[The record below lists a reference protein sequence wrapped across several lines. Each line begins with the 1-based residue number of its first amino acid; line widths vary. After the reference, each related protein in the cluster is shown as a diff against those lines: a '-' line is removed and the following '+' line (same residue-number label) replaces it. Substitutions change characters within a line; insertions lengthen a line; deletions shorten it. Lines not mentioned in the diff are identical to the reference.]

1 MSEQTNVIPD
11 TMTAIEIT
19 EPGGPEV
26 LKPTTRPVPRPKE
39 NEVLIQIAAAGV
51 NGPDVMQRKGQ
62 YAPPPGAS
70 DIPGLEVSGV
80 VVAIGSKVHRI
91 KPGDHVAALIPG
103 GGYAQYCVADEINIL
118 PLPPELSLTEAA
130 ALPETFMTV
139 WLNMFQRGQFKSGD
153 IILIHGGASGIG
165 LAIVEELLAQGA
177 NVQMVDIHGG
187 DGQYEGH
194 KGYQFWPTDI
204 SSAKE
209 VNHTVAEIIQRF
221 GRIDGLVN
229 NAGVNF
235 PRLLVD
241 EKAPAGQYELN
252 EAAFEKMVNINQKG
266 VFLMSQAV
274 ARQMVK
280 QHDGVIVN
288 VSSES
293 GLEGSEGQSCY
304 AATKAALNSF
314 TRSWSKELGKHGIRV
329 VGIAPGILEKTGLR
343 TPEYEEALAWTRNIT
358 VEQLR
363 EGYTK
368 NAIPI
373 GRAGRLAE
381 VADFVCYLLSERA
394 SYITGVTTN
403 IAGGK
408 TRG

>member
-1 MSEQTNVIPD
+1 MD
-11 TMTAIEIT
+11 T
-19 EPGGPEV
+19 
-26 LKPTTRPVPRPKE
+26 
-39 NEVLIQIAAAGV
+39 
-51 NGPDVMQRKGQ
+51 
-62 YAPPPGAS
+62 
-70 DIPGLEVSGV
+70 
-80 VVAIGSKVHRI
+80 
-91 KPGDHVAALIPG
+91 
-103 GGYAQYCVADEINIL
+103 
-118 PLPPELSLTEAA
+118 
-130 ALPETFMTV
+130 
-139 WLNMFQRGQFKSGD
+139 WLNLKD
-153 IILIHGGASGIG
+153 KIIIVTGGASGIG
-165 LAIVEELLAQGA
+165 LAIVDELLAQGA
-177 NVQMVDIHGG
+177 NVQMSDIHGG
-187 DGQYEGH
+187 DKHQLGENYC
-194 KGYQFWPTDI
+194 FWPTDI
-204 SSAKE
+204 SSASE
-209 VNHTVAEIIQRF
+209 VNKTVDSIIQRF

-241 EKAPAGQYELN
+241 EKAPAGRYELN

-274 ARQMVK
+274 ARKMVK
-280 QHDGVIVN
+280 QRNGVIVN

-329 VGIAPGILEKTGLR
+329 VGVAPGILEKTGLR
-343 TPEYEEALAWTRNIT
+343 TPEYEQALAWTRNIT

-363 EGYTK
+363 EGYSK
-368 NAIPI
+368 NSIPI
-373 GRAGRLAE
+373 GRSGRLSE
-381 VADFVCYLLSERA
+381 VADFVCYLLSDRA

>member
-1 MSEQTNVIPD
+1 MNT
-11 TMTAIEIT
+11 
-19 EPGGPEV
+19 
-26 LKPTTRPVPRPKE
+26 
-39 NEVLIQIAAAGV
+39 
-51 NGPDVMQRKGQ
+51 
-62 YAPPPGAS
+62 
-70 DIPGLEVSGV
+70 
-80 VVAIGSKVHRI
+80 
-91 KPGDHVAALIPG
+91 
-103 GGYAQYCVADEINIL
+103 
-118 PLPPELSLTEAA
+118 
-130 ALPETFMTV
+130 
-139 WLNMFQRGQFKSGD
+139 WLNLKD
-153 IILIHGGASGIG
+153 KIIIVTGGASGIG
-165 LAIVEELLAQGA
+165 LAIVDELLAQGA
-177 NVQMVDIHGG
+177 NVQMSDIHSG
-187 DGQYEGH
+187 DKHQNRDNY
-194 KGYQFWPTDI
+194 YFWPTDI
-204 SSAKE
+204 SSASE
-209 VNHTVAEIIQRF
+209 VNKTVESIIQRF

-235 PRLLVD
+235 PRLFH
-241 EKAPAGQYELN
+241 EKAPSGRYELN

-280 QHDGVIVN
+280 QRSGVIVN

-329 VGIAPGILEKTGLR
+329 VGVAPGILEKTGLR

-363 EGYTK
+363 EGYSK
-368 NAIPI
+368 NAIPV
-373 GRAGRLAE
+373 GRSGRLSE

>member
-1 MSEQTNVIPD
+1 MQT
-11 TMTAIEIT
+11 
-19 EPGGPEV
+19 
-26 LKPTTRPVPRPKE
+26 
-39 NEVLIQIAAAGV
+39 
-51 NGPDVMQRKGQ
+51 
-62 YAPPPGAS
+62 
-70 DIPGLEVSGV
+70 
-80 VVAIGSKVHRI
+80 
-91 KPGDHVAALIPG
+91 
-103 GGYAQYCVADEINIL
+103 
-118 PLPPELSLTEAA
+118 
-130 ALPETFMTV
+130 
-139 WLNMFQRGQFKSGD
+139 WLNLKD
-153 IILIHGGASGIG
+153 KVIIVTGGASGIG

-177 NVQMVDIHGG
+177 NVQMADIHGG
-187 DGQYEGH
+187 VGKNEVRG
-194 KGYQFWPTDI
+194 GYQFWPTDI

-209 VNHTVAEIIQRF
+209 VTQTVEEIIQRF

-241 EKAPAGQYELN
+241 EKSPAGKYELN
-252 EAAFEKMVNINQKG
+252 EDAFEKMVNINQKG

-274 ARQMVK
+274 ARQMVR
-280 QHDGVIVN
+280 QHNGVIVN

-363 EGYTK
+363 EGYSK

-373 GRAGRLAE
+373 GRSGRLTE

>member
-1 MSEQTNVIPD
+1 LPQLTLRGIPLPEN
-11 TMTAIEIT
+11 EIT
-19 EPGGPEV
+19 
-26 LKPTTRPVPRPKE
+26 
-39 NEVLIQIAAAGV
+39 I
-51 NGPDVMQRKGQ
+51 MQ
-62 YAPPPGAS
+62 
-70 DIPGLEVSGV
+70 
-80 VVAIGSKVHRI
+80 
-91 KPGDHVAALIPG
+91 
-103 GGYAQYCVADEINIL
+103 
-118 PLPPELSLTEAA
+118 T
-130 ALPETFMTV
+130 
-139 WLNMFQRGQFKSGD
+139 WLNLQDK
-153 IILIHGGASGIG
+153 IIIVTGGASGIG
-165 LAIVEELLAQGA
+165 LAIVDELLNLGA
-177 NVQMVDIHGG
+177 NVQMSDIHGG
-187 DGQYEGH
+187 DKHHHNDRYR
-194 KGYQFWPTDI
+194 FWPTDI
-204 SSAKE
+204 SSASE
-209 VNHTVAEIIQRF
+209 VNHTVEQIIQQY

-241 EKAPAGQYELN
+241 EKAPAGRYELN

-280 QHDGVIVN
+280 QRAGVIVN

-329 VGIAPGILEKTGLR
+329 VGVAPGVLEKTGLR
-343 TPEYEEALAWTRNIT
+343 TPEYEEALAWTRNIS

-363 EGYTK
+363 AGYSK
-368 NAIPI
+368 NAIPL
-373 GRAGRLAE
+373 GRSGRLSE
-381 VADFVCYLLSERA
+381 VADYVCYLLSERA

>member
-1 MSEQTNVIPD
+1 MMNT
-11 TMTAIEIT
+11 
-19 EPGGPEV
+19 
-26 LKPTTRPVPRPKE
+26 
-39 NEVLIQIAAAGV
+39 
-51 NGPDVMQRKGQ
+51 
-62 YAPPPGAS
+62 
-70 DIPGLEVSGV
+70 
-80 VVAIGSKVHRI
+80 
-91 KPGDHVAALIPG
+91 
-103 GGYAQYCVADEINIL
+103 
-118 PLPPELSLTEAA
+118 
-130 ALPETFMTV
+130 
-139 WLNMFQRGQFKSGD
+139 WLNLEGK
-153 IILIHGGASGIG
+153 IIIVTGGASGIG
-165 LAIVEELLAQGA
+165 LSIVDELLAQGA
-177 NVQMVDIHGG
+177 NVQMTDIHGG
-187 DGQYEGH
+187 DKYHNGENYH
-194 KGYQFWPTDI
+194 FWPTDI
-204 SSAKE
+204 SSAAD
-209 VNHTVAEIIQRF
+209 VNQSVENIIQQF

-241 EKAPAGQYELN
+241 EKAPAGRYELN

-280 QHDGVIVN
+280 QREGVIVN

-314 TRSWSKELGKHGIRV
+314 TRSWAKELGKHGIRV
-329 VGIAPGILEKTGLR
+329 VGVAPGILEKTGLR
-343 TPEYEEALAWTRNIT
+343 TPEYEEALAWTRNIS

-363 EGYTK
+363 DGYSK

-373 GRAGRLAE
+373 GRSGRLSE
-381 VADFVCYLLSERA
+381 VADFTCYLLSERA

>member
-1 MSEQTNVIPD
+1 MKT
-11 TMTAIEIT
+11 
-19 EPGGPEV
+19 
-26 LKPTTRPVPRPKE
+26 
-39 NEVLIQIAAAGV
+39 
-51 NGPDVMQRKGQ
+51 
-62 YAPPPGAS
+62 
-70 DIPGLEVSGV
+70 
-80 VVAIGSKVHRI
+80 
-91 KPGDHVAALIPG
+91 
-103 GGYAQYCVADEINIL
+103 
-118 PLPPELSLTEAA
+118 
-130 ALPETFMTV
+130 
-139 WLNMFQRGQFKSGD
+139 WLNLKD
-153 IILIHGGASGIG
+153 KIIIVTGGASGIG
-165 LAIVEELLAQGA
+165 LAIVDELLAQGA
-177 NVQMVDIHGG
+177 NVQMSDIHGG
-187 DGQYEGH
+187 DKHQHGENYT
-194 KGYQFWPTDI
+194 FWPTDI
-204 SSAKE
+204 SSASE
-209 VNHTVAEIIQRF
+209 VNKTVDSIIQRF

-241 EKAPAGQYELN
+241 EKAPAGRYELN

-266 VFLMSQAV
+266 VFLTMSQAV

-280 QHDGVIVN
+280 QRDGVIVN

-314 TRSWSKELGKHGIRV
+314 TRSWSKELGKHGISV
-329 VGIAPGILEKTGLR
+329 VGVAPGILEKTGLR
-343 TPEYEEALAWTRNIT
+343 TPEYEEALAWTPSIT

-368 NAIPI
+368 NSIPI
-373 GRAGRLAE
+373 GRSGRISE

>member
-1 MSEQTNVIPD
+1 MFTVIKI
-11 TMTAIEIT
+11 TA
-19 EPGGPEV
+19 GPYY
-26 LKPTTRPVPRPKE
+26 LK
-39 NEVLIQIAAAGV
+39 
-51 NGPDVMQRKGQ
+51 
-62 YAPPPGAS
+62 
-70 DIPGLEVSGV
+70 SGV
-80 VVAIGSKVHRI
+80 C
-91 KPGDHVAALIPG
+91 
-103 GGYAQYCVADEINIL
+103 YA
-118 PLPPELSLTEAA
+118 T
-130 ALPETFMTV
+130 
-139 WLNMFQRGQFKSGD
+139 WLNLQDK
-153 IILIHGGASGIG
+153 IIIVTGGASGIG

-381 VADFVCYLLSERA
+381 VADFVCYLLSKRA

>member
-1 MSEQTNVIPD
+1 
-11 TMTAIEIT
+11 
-19 EPGGPEV
+19 
-26 LKPTTRPVPRPKE
+26 
-39 NEVLIQIAAAGV
+39 
-51 NGPDVMQRKGQ
+51 
-62 YAPPPGAS
+62 
-70 DIPGLEVSGV
+70 
-80 VVAIGSKVHRI
+80 
-91 KPGDHVAALIPG
+91 
-103 GGYAQYCVADEINIL
+103 
-118 PLPPELSLTEAA
+118 
-130 ALPETFMTV
+130 
-139 WLNMFQRGQFKSGD
+139 
-153 IILIHGGASGIG
+153 
-165 LAIVEELLAQGA
+165 
-177 NVQMVDIHGG
+177 
-187 DGQYEGH
+187 
-194 KGYQFWPTDI
+194 
-204 SSAKE
+204 
-209 VNHTVAEIIQRF
+209 
-221 GRIDGLVN
+221 
-229 NAGVNF
+229 
-235 PRLLVD
+235 
-241 EKAPAGQYELN
+241 
-252 EAAFEKMVNINQKG
+252 
-266 VFLMSQAV
+266 MSQAV

-314 TRSWSKELGKHGIRV
+314 TRSWSKELGKHGIRARI
-329 VGIAPGILEKTGLR
+329 GIARDSGKTGPR

-381 VADFVCYLLSERA
+381 VADFVCYLLSKRA

>member
-1 MSEQTNVIPD
+1 MMQT
-11 TMTAIEIT
+11 
-19 EPGGPEV
+19 
-26 LKPTTRPVPRPKE
+26 
-39 NEVLIQIAAAGV
+39 
-51 NGPDVMQRKGQ
+51 
-62 YAPPPGAS
+62 
-70 DIPGLEVSGV
+70 
-80 VVAIGSKVHRI
+80 
-91 KPGDHVAALIPG
+91 
-103 GGYAQYCVADEINIL
+103 
-118 PLPPELSLTEAA
+118 
-130 ALPETFMTV
+130 
-139 WLNMFQRGQFKSGD
+139 WLNLAGK
-153 IILIHGGASGIG
+153 IIIVTGGTSGIG
-165 LAIVEELLAQGA
+165 YAIVEELLAQGA
-177 NVQMVDIHGG
+177 NVQVVDIHAGEHNH
-187 DGQYEGH
+187 D
-194 KGYQFWPTDI
+194 YQFWPTDI
-204 SSAKE
+204 SCAQQ
-209 VNHTVAEIIQRF
+209 VNNTVAQIIQRF

-241 EKAPAGQYELN
+241 EKAPAGKYELN

-280 QHDGVIVN
+280 QRDGVIVN

-314 TRSWSKELGKHGIRV
+314 TRSWAKELGKHGIRV

-363 EGYTK
+363 EGYSK
-368 NAIPI
+368 NSIPI
-373 GRAGRLAE
+373 GRSGRLTE

>member
-1 MSEQTNVIPD
+1 MNTWLNLKDNVIIV
-11 TMTAIEIT
+11 T
-19 EPGGPEV
+19 
-26 LKPTTRPVPRPKE
+26 
-39 NEVLIQIAAAGV
+39 
-51 NGPDVMQRKGQ
+51 
-62 YAPPPGAS
+62 
-70 DIPGLEVSGV
+70 
-80 VVAIGSKVHRI
+80 
-91 KPGDHVAALIPG
+91 
-103 GGYAQYCVADEINIL
+103 
-118 PLPPELSLTEAA
+118 
-130 ALPETFMTV
+130 
-139 WLNMFQRGQFKSGD
+139 
-153 IILIHGGASGIG
+153 GGASGIG
-165 LAIVEELLAQGA
+165 LAIVDELLSQDAH
-177 NVQMVDIHGG
+177 VQMIDIHGG
-187 DGQYEGH
+187 DRHHNGDNYH
-194 KGYQFWPTDI
+194 FWPTDI
-204 SSAKE
+204 SSATE
-209 VNHTVAEIIQRF
+209 VQQTIDAIIQRWS
-221 GRIDGLVN
+221 RIDGLVN

-241 EKAPAGQYELN
+241 EKAPAGRYELN

-266 VFLMSQAV
+266 VFFMSQAV

-280 QHDGVIVN
+280 QRAGVIVN

-314 TRSWSKELGKHGIRV
+314 TRSWSKELGKYGIRV
-329 VGIAPGILEKTGLR
+329 VGVAPGILEKTGLR

-373 GRAGRLAE
+373 GRAGKLSE
-381 VADFVCYLLSERA
+381 VADFVCYLLSARA

>member
-1 MSEQTNVIPD
+1 MQT
-11 TMTAIEIT
+11 
-19 EPGGPEV
+19 
-26 LKPTTRPVPRPKE
+26 
-39 NEVLIQIAAAGV
+39 
-51 NGPDVMQRKGQ
+51 
-62 YAPPPGAS
+62 
-70 DIPGLEVSGV
+70 
-80 VVAIGSKVHRI
+80 
-91 KPGDHVAALIPG
+91 
-103 GGYAQYCVADEINIL
+103 
-118 PLPPELSLTEAA
+118 
-130 ALPETFMTV
+130 
-139 WLNMFQRGQFKSGD
+139 WLNLQDK
-153 IILIHGGASGIG
+153 IIIVTGGASGIG
-165 LAIVEELLAQGA
+165 LAIVDELLAQGA

-408 TRG
+408 RAAKEALWSTPFFVRMAN

>member
-1 MSEQTNVIPD
+1 MQT
-11 TMTAIEIT
+11 
-19 EPGGPEV
+19 
-26 LKPTTRPVPRPKE
+26 
-39 NEVLIQIAAAGV
+39 
-51 NGPDVMQRKGQ
+51 
-62 YAPPPGAS
+62 
-70 DIPGLEVSGV
+70 
-80 VVAIGSKVHRI
+80 
-91 KPGDHVAALIPG
+91 
-103 GGYAQYCVADEINIL
+103 
-118 PLPPELSLTEAA
+118 
-130 ALPETFMTV
+130 
-139 WLNMFQRGQFKSGD
+139 WLNLQDK
-153 IILIHGGASGIG
+153 IIIVTGGASGIG
-165 LAIVEELLAQGA
+165 LAIVDELLAQGA

-329 VGIAPGILEKTGLR
+329 VGIAPGFWKKQDCAR
-343 TPEYEEALAWTRNIT
+343 RNMKKRWRGRAISPSSSC
-358 VEQLR
+358 V
-363 EGYTK
+363 K
-368 NAIPI
+368 AIPKTP
-373 GRAGRLAE
+373 
-381 VADFVCYLLSERA
+381 FLLGAPED
-394 SYITGVTTN
+394 
-403 IAGGK
+403 
-408 TRG
+408 

>member
-1 MSEQTNVIPD
+1 MD
-11 TMTAIEIT
+11 T
-19 EPGGPEV
+19 
-26 LKPTTRPVPRPKE
+26 
-39 NEVLIQIAAAGV
+39 
-51 NGPDVMQRKGQ
+51 
-62 YAPPPGAS
+62 
-70 DIPGLEVSGV
+70 
-80 VVAIGSKVHRI
+80 
-91 KPGDHVAALIPG
+91 
-103 GGYAQYCVADEINIL
+103 
-118 PLPPELSLTEAA
+118 
-130 ALPETFMTV
+130 
-139 WLNMFQRGQFKSGD
+139 WLNLKD
-153 IILIHGGASGIG
+153 KIIIVTGGASGIG
-165 LAIVEELLAQGA
+165 LAIVDELLAQGA
-177 NVQMVDIHGG
+177 NVQMSDIHGG
-187 DGQYEGH
+187 DKHQLGENYC
-194 KGYQFWPTDI
+194 FWPTDI
-204 SSAKE
+204 SSASE
-209 VNHTVAEIIQRF
+209 VNNTVDSIIQRF

-241 EKAPAGQYELN
+241 EKAPSGRYELN

-280 QHDGVIVN
+280 QRSGVIVN

-329 VGIAPGILEKTGLR
+329 VGVAPGILEKTGLR
-343 TPEYEEALAWTRNIT
+343 TPEYEQALAWTRNIT

-363 EGYTK
+363 EGYSK
-368 NAIPI
+368 NSIPI
-373 GRAGRLAE
+373 GRSGRLSE
-381 VADFVCYLLSERA
+381 VADFVCYLLSDRA

>member
-1 MSEQTNVIPD
+1 MQT
-11 TMTAIEIT
+11 
-19 EPGGPEV
+19 
-26 LKPTTRPVPRPKE
+26 
-39 NEVLIQIAAAGV
+39 
-51 NGPDVMQRKGQ
+51 
-62 YAPPPGAS
+62 
-70 DIPGLEVSGV
+70 
-80 VVAIGSKVHRI
+80 
-91 KPGDHVAALIPG
+91 
-103 GGYAQYCVADEINIL
+103 
-118 PLPPELSLTEAA
+118 
-130 ALPETFMTV
+130 
-139 WLNMFQRGQFKSGD
+139 WLNLQGKV
-153 IILIHGGASGIG
+153 IIVTGGASGIG

-177 NVQMVDIHGG
+177 NVQMADIHGG
-187 DGQYEGH
+187 DGKYEGH
-194 KGYQFWPTDI
+194 TGYHFCPTDI

-209 VNHTVAEIIQRF
+209 VNYTIAEITQRC

-280 QHDGVIVN
+280 QHSGVIVN

-368 NAIPI
+368 NSIPI
-373 GRAGRLAE
+373 GRSGRLSE

>member
-1 MSEQTNVIPD
+1 MQT
-11 TMTAIEIT
+11 
-19 EPGGPEV
+19 
-26 LKPTTRPVPRPKE
+26 
-39 NEVLIQIAAAGV
+39 
-51 NGPDVMQRKGQ
+51 
-62 YAPPPGAS
+62 
-70 DIPGLEVSGV
+70 
-80 VVAIGSKVHRI
+80 
-91 KPGDHVAALIPG
+91 
-103 GGYAQYCVADEINIL
+103 
-118 PLPPELSLTEAA
+118 
-130 ALPETFMTV
+130 
-139 WLNMFQRGQFKSGD
+139 WLNLQDKIV
-153 IILIHGGASGIG
+153 IITGGASGIG
-165 LAIVEELLAQGA
+165 LAIVEELLEQGA
-177 NVQMVDIHGG
+177 NVQMADIHPGE
-187 DGQYEGH
+187 GQFQEH
-194 KGYQFWPTDI
+194 RNYQFWPTDI
-204 SSAKE
+204 SSAKDI
-209 VNHTVAEIIQRF
+209 NYTITQIIERF

-241 EKAPAGQYELN
+241 EKAPDGRYELN

-266 VFLMSQAV
+266 VFLISQAV

-280 QHDGVIVN
+280 QRNGVILN
-288 VSSES
+288 ISSES

-368 NAIPI
+368 NSIPI
-373 GRAGRLAE
+373 GRPGKLTE

>member
-1 MSEQTNVIPD
+1 
-11 TMTAIEIT
+11 
-19 EPGGPEV
+19 
-26 LKPTTRPVPRPKE
+26 
-39 NEVLIQIAAAGV
+39 
-51 NGPDVMQRKGQ
+51 MQ
-62 YAPPPGAS
+62 
-70 DIPGLEVSGV
+70 
-80 VVAIGSKVHRI
+80 
-91 KPGDHVAALIPG
+91 
-103 GGYAQYCVADEINIL
+103 N
-118 PLPPELSLTEAA
+118 
-130 ALPETFMTV
+130 
-139 WLNMFQRGQFKSGD
+139 WLNLENKV
-153 IILIHGGASGIG
+153 IIVTGGASGIG
-165 LAIVEELLAQGA
+165 LAIVEELLRQGA
-177 NVQMVDIHGG
+177 VVQMVDIHPG
-187 DGQYEGH
+187 DRDFSRQENYR
-194 KGYQFWPTDI
+194 YWPCDI
-204 SSAKE
+204 SRLAE
-209 VNHTVAEIIQRF
+209 VQEVISHITEQY

-241 EKAPAGQYELN
+241 EKEQFGRYELN

-266 VFLMSQAV
+266 VVFMSQAV
-274 ARQMVK
+274 ARLMLSQR
-280 QHDGVIVN
+280 DGVIVN

-329 VGIAPGILEKTGLR
+329 VGVAPGILEKTGLR
-343 TPEYEEALAWTRNIT
+343 TPEYEEALAWTRNIS

-363 EGYTK
+363 AGYTK

-373 GRAGRLAE
+373 GRAGRLGE
-381 VADFVCYLLSERA
+381 VADFICYLLSDRA

>member
-1 MSEQTNVIPD
+1 MQT
-11 TMTAIEIT
+11 
-19 EPGGPEV
+19 
-26 LKPTTRPVPRPKE
+26 
-39 NEVLIQIAAAGV
+39 
-51 NGPDVMQRKGQ
+51 
-62 YAPPPGAS
+62 
-70 DIPGLEVSGV
+70 
-80 VVAIGSKVHRI
+80 
-91 KPGDHVAALIPG
+91 
-103 GGYAQYCVADEINIL
+103 
-118 PLPPELSLTEAA
+118 
-130 ALPETFMTV
+130 
-139 WLNMFQRGQFKSGD
+139 WLNLQDK
-153 IILIHGGASGIG
+153 IIIVTGGASGIG

-314 TRSWSKELGKHGIRV
+314 TRSWSKELGKHGSVWSVSRR
-329 VGIAPGILEKTGLR
+329 GFWKKQDCAR
-343 TPEYEEALAWTRNIT
+343 RNMKKRWRGRAISPSSSC
-358 VEQLR
+358 V
-363 EGYTK
+363 K
-368 NAIPI
+368 AIPKTP
-373 GRAGRLAE
+373 
-381 VADFVCYLLSERA
+381 FLLGAPED
-394 SYITGVTTN
+394 
-403 IAGGK
+403 
-408 TRG
+408 

>member
-1 MSEQTNVIPD
+1 MQT
-11 TMTAIEIT
+11 
-19 EPGGPEV
+19 
-26 LKPTTRPVPRPKE
+26 
-39 NEVLIQIAAAGV
+39 
-51 NGPDVMQRKGQ
+51 
-62 YAPPPGAS
+62 
-70 DIPGLEVSGV
+70 
-80 VVAIGSKVHRI
+80 
-91 KPGDHVAALIPG
+91 
-103 GGYAQYCVADEINIL
+103 
-118 PLPPELSLTEAA
+118 
-130 ALPETFMTV
+130 
-139 WLNMFQRGQFKSGD
+139 WLNLQEKV
-153 IILIHGGASGIG
+153 IIVTGGASGIG
-165 LAIVEELLAQGA
+165 LEIVKELLAQGA
-177 NVQMVDIHGG
+177 RVQMADIHAG
-187 DGQYEGH
+187 DNEYENH
-194 KGYQFWPTDI
+194 HGYQFWPTDI

-209 VNHTVAEIIQRF
+209 VNHTVTSIIDRF
-221 GRIDGLVN
+221 GQIDGLVN

-280 QHDGVIVN
+280 QHNGVIVN

-314 TRSWSKELGKHGIRV
+314 TRSWAKELGKHGIRV

-343 TPEYEEALAWTRNIT
+343 TPEYEKALAWTRNIT
-358 VEQLR
+358 VDQLR
-363 EGYTK
+363 EGYSK
-368 NAIPI
+368 NAIPL
-373 GRAGRLAE
+373 GRSGRLNE
-381 VADFVCYLLSERA
+381 VADVVCYMLSERA
-394 SYITGVTTN
+394 SYITGITTN